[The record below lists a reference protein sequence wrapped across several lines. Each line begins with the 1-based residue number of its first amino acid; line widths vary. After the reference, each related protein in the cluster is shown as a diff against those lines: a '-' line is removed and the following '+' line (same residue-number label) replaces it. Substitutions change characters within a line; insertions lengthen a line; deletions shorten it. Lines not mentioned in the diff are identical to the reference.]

1 MQVITAI
8 TACKQHLRDV
18 VTSDKCT
25 SNQILITTCNF
36 IVNKRAPPGR
46 LKPLNLGQ
54 KEIR

>member
-8 TACKQHLRDV
+8 IACKQHLRDV